1 MQVRV
6 SARTL
11 RTIGKLGGLDEY
23 LLGEKE
29 ARIKQLGMSGWWLRW
44 AIMRTETVRRRF
56 ERERRELGL
65 PESKEMVERRKRREE
80 FAEMKRAAQTE
91 EQRVKIDEA
100 EEMEDEV
107 EELGAA
113 FEALPLADDGG
124 ADVTALESDAYAEQ
138 GAQDQVSELEA
149 EESELLEGEEEALEA
164 QAVAENDQFYDDAD
178 TALQA
183 PMDDTFQIE
192 HTPGLPPLKFRVGKG
207 RHLVLTVDGWRR
219 TREGP
224 FYRAKLYKDKHRVKR
239 AEWVER
245 QMQKFEAEL
254 DRQQQLLHPNPKQ
267 QRRAPAVAAG
277 APVVN
282 STGDVGVDPDLT
294 SLLLNVHGKEEREA
308 LLKRARREFEKS
320 LEERIEGAWERKVAE
335 KEKER
340 VIRSNARGRR
350 RAEEGGW
357 RTRKERVVEP

>member
-1 MQVRV
+1 M
-6 SARTL
+6 
-11 RTIGKLGGLDEY
+11 
-23 LLGEKE
+23 
-29 ARIKQLGMSGWWLRW
+29 
-44 AIMRTETVRRRF
+44 
-56 ERERRELGL
+56 
-65 PESKEMVERRKRREE
+65 
-80 FAEMKRAAQTE
+80 
-91 EQRVKIDEA
+91 KIDEA

-113 FEALPLADDGG
+113 FEALPLEDDGG

-138 GAQDQVSELEA
+138 GAQDQVSELKA
-149 EESELLEGEEEALEA
+149 EESEFLEGEEEALEG
-164 QAVAENDQFYDDAD
+164 QAAAENDQFYDDAD
-178 TALQA
+178 TALQV

-192 HTPGLPPLKFRVGKG
+192 HTPDLPPLKFRVGKG
-207 RHLVLTVDGWRR
+207 RHLVLTADGWRR

-224 FYRAKLYKDKHRVKR
+224 FYRAKMYKDKHRVKR

-245 QMQKFEAEL
+245 QMQEFEAEL

-267 QRRAPAVAAG
+267 QRRAPAVAAE

-282 STGDVGVDPDLT
+282 RTGEVGVDPDLT

-308 LLKRARREFEKS
+308 LLRRARREFEKS
-320 LEERIEGAWERKVAE
+320 LEERIEGAWERKVAG

-350 RAEEGGW
+350 RAEEGGR
-357 RTRKERVVEP
+357 RTREERVVEP